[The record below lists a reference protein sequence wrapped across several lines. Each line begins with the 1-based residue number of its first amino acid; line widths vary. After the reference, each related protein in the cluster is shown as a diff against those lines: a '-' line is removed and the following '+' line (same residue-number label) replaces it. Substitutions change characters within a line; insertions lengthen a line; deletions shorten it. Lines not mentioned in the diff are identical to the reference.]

1 MEPPKKLLI
10 FQEGTFQPRK
20 KKHSEKYLYFGKL
33 NFLASSLRKLL
44 IFQEGTCKA

>member
-20 KKHSEKYLYFGKL
+20 KNILKNIYILG
-33 NFLASSLRKLL
+33 N
-44 IFQEGTCKA
+44 